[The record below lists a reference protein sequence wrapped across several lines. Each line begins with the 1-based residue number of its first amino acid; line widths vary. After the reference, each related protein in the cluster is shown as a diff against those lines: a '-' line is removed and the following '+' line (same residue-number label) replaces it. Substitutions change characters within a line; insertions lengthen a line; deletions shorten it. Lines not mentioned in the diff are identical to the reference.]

1 MKKAVF
7 PLAWAAILL
16 SGCVSGSALDLPD
29 VTPRTFASLPYRN
42 APGRL
47 CRTPV
52 PGPSGTLVFRTVR
65 ALAGQGGRVEKVS
78 IPAGIAFGVWS
89 DRARIAAVRN
99 YLESL
104 SREETVTVRV
114 SLSGVGKKKPYLVRS
129 FPVATYRPFLA
140 AAWADG
146 TSIRSVSAFFV
157 PAGRTVSPVLDL
169 TLSAPGFR
177 SCRTS
182 TPDFPGGDVSFGPG
196 WATVKKGATNLVIRW
211 ETINADPAR

>member
-16 SGCVSGSALDLPD
+16 AGCVSGPALDLQD
-29 VTPRTFASLPYRN
+29 VTPRTFASLPYRD
-42 APGRL
+42 APGLL

-52 PGPSGTLVFRTVR
+52 PRPSGTVVFRTVR
-65 ALAGQGGRVEKVS
+65 ALAGQGGRVEQTRV
-78 IPAGIAFGVWS
+78 PTGFAFGVWS
-89 DRARIAAVRN
+89 DRLRIAAVRN

-129 FPVATYRPFLA
+129 FPVATNRPFLA

-146 TSIRSVSAFFV
+146 TSIRAVSAFFV

-182 TPDFPGGDVSFGPG
+182 TPDFPGEDVSFGPER
-196 WATVKKGATNLVIRW
+196 ATVKKGATNLVIRW
-211 ETINADPAR
+211 EMINADPAR